1 MSFSTPVYPE
11 LVEGLEEYYDFFYSL
26 QLSMALHHFRPHYNF
41 LGVPS
46 VAPKNA
52 DVVIGQIPYD
62 GTTSYQPGARFG
74 PRAIID
80 ASRQVEFYDLEL
92 KRDVSAKV
100 KIATLP
106 ELEIDL
112 SSPEAN
118 VEHVARFAESIAKQK
133 KFLITLGGEHSI
145 TPGLVR
151 PLVLQYKKDLTVL
164 QLDAHTDMRDSYEHT
179 KWNHACA
186 MKRCRDMGVRVVHV
200 GIRNSAEEEQEF
212 LDPKDIFYAPDVPVA
227 KILARITTK
236 NVYLSID
243 VDGFDPSIMP
253 STGTPE
259 PGGLGWYDVL
269 RLFRELTRER
279 KLVGAD
285 VVELAPIPGIVAPDF
300 LVAKL
305 VYKIIGYKF
314 FK

>member
-1 MSFSTPVYPE
+1 
-11 LVEGLEEYYDFFYSL
+11 
-26 QLSMALHHFRPHYNF
+26 MATHHFRPGYNF
-41 LGVPS
+41 LGVSPVS
-46 VAPKNA
+46 VKNA

-80 ASRQVEFYDLEL
+80 ASRQVELYDLEL
-92 KRDVSAKV
+92 KRDVSKKV
-100 KIATLP
+100 KIVTLP

-118 VEHVARFAESIAKQK
+118 TEHITRFAESIAKQK

-151 PLVLQYKKDLTVL
+151 PLAKQYTDLTVL
-164 QLDAHTDMRDSYEHT
+164 QLDAHTDMRDSYENT

-186 MKRCRDMGVRVVHV
+186 MRRCSDLGVRVVHV
-200 GIRNSAEEEQEF
+200 GTRNTSEEEQPF
-212 LDPKDIFYAPDVPVA
+212 LDQKDVFYAPKVPVA
-227 KILARITTK
+227 KILSRIFGK
-236 NVYLSID
+236 HVYLTID
-243 VDGFDPSIMP
+243 LDCFDPSIMP

-259 PGGLGWYDVL
+259 PGGIFWHDVL
-269 RLFRELTRER
+269 ALVRAVTRER
-279 KLVGAD
+279 KVVGAD
-285 VVELAPIPGIVAPDF
+285 VVELSPIPGLVAPDF
-300 LVAKL
+300 MAAKL
-305 VYKIIGYKF
+305 VYKIIGYTF

>member
-1 MSFSTPVYPE
+1 
-11 LVEGLEEYYDFFYSL
+11 
-26 QLSMALHHFRPHYNF
+26 MASHHFRPQYNF
-41 LGVPS
+41 LGLDP

-52 DVVIGQIPYD
+52 DVLIGQVPYD
-62 GTTSYQPGARFG
+62 GTTSYQPGTRFG

-80 ASRQVEFYDLEL
+80 ASRQVELYDHEL
-92 KRDVSAKV
+92 KRDVTAKI

-151 PLVLQYKKDLTVL
+151 PLALQYKKDLTVL
-164 QLDAHTDMRDSYEHT
+164 QLDAHTDMRDSYENT

-186 MKRCRDMGVRVVHV
+186 MRRCRDLGVRVVHV
-200 GIRNSAEEEQEF
+200 GTRNTSAEEQPF
-212 LDPKDIFYAPDVPVA
+212 LDQRDVFYAPEVPVA
-227 KILARITTK
+227 KILSRITTK

-243 VDGFDPSIMP
+243 VDCFDPSIMP

-259 PGGLGWYDVL
+259 PGGLLWHDVL
-269 RLFRELTRER
+269 ALLRALMRER

-285 VVELAPIPGIVAPDF
+285 VTELAPLPGFVAPDF
-300 LVAKL
+300 FVAKL

>member
-1 MSFSTPVYPE
+1 ME
-11 LVEGLEEYYDFFYSL
+11 MGNN
-26 QLSMALHHFRPHYNF
+26 HFRPAYNF
-41 LGVPS
+41 LGLDQ
-46 VAPKNA
+46 VALKNA
-52 DVVIGQIPYD
+52 DVVIGQVPYD
-62 GTTSYQPGARFG
+62 STTSYQPGARFG

-80 ASRQVEFYDLEL
+80 ASRQVELYDHEL
-92 KRDVSAKV
+92 KRDVTAKV
-100 KIATLP
+100 KIATLQ

-118 VEHVARFAESIAKQK
+118 VSHVARFAESIAKQK

-151 PLVLQYKKDLTVL
+151 PLVAQYKKDLTVL
-164 QLDAHTDMRDSYEHT
+164 QIDAHTDMRDSYENT

-186 MKRCRDMGVRVVHV
+186 MKRCRDLGVRVVHV
-200 GIRNSAEEEQEF
+200 GTRNTSEEEQPF
-212 LDPKDIFYAPDVPVA
+212 LNQRDVFYAPEVPVA
-227 KILARITTK
+227 KILSRITTK
-236 NVYLSID
+236 NAYLSID
-243 VDGFDPSIMP
+243 VDCFDPSIMP

-269 RLFRELTRER
+269 GLLRALTRER

-285 VVELAPIPGIVAPDF
+285 VTELAPIPGFVAPDF

>member
-1 MSFSTPVYPE
+1 MNFE
-11 LVEGLEEYYDFFYSL
+11 
-26 QLSMALHHFRPHYNF
+26 FRPPYNF
-41 LGVPS
+41 LGIPS
-46 VAPKNA
+46 IAPKKA
-52 DVVIGQIPYD
+52 DVLIGQVPYD
-62 GTTSYQPGARFG
+62 ATTSYQPGARFG
-74 PRAIID
+74 PRAILD
-80 ASRQVEFYDLEL
+80 ASRQVELYDLEL
-92 KRDVSAKV
+92 KRDVTKRV

-118 VEHVARFAESIAKQK
+118 VEQVARFAESIAKQK
-133 KFLITLGGEHSI
+133 KFLVTVGGEHSI

-151 PLVLQYKKDLTVL
+151 PLAARSKDLTVV
-164 QLDAHTDMRDSYEHT
+164 QIDAHTDMRDDYEGT

-186 MKRCRDMGVRVVHV
+186 MKRCRDLGVRVVHV
-200 GIRNSAEEEQEF
+200 GIRNSAEEEQKF
-212 LDPKDIFYAPDVPVA
+212 LDPRDVFSAPEVPVA
-227 KILARITTK
+227 KILSRIQTK

-259 PGGLGWYDVL
+259 PGGLSWSQVL
-269 RLFRELTRER
+269 GLIRAVTRER

-285 VVELAPIPGIVAPDF
+285 VVELAPIPGLVAPDF

-305 VYKIIGYKF
+305 VYKIISYRF
-314 FK
+314 FKK

>member
-1 MSFSTPVYPE
+1 
-11 LVEGLEEYYDFFYSL
+11 
-26 QLSMALHHFRPHYNF
+26 MASYHFRPQYNF
-41 LGVPS
+41 LGIPPVS
-46 VAPKNA
+46 VKNA
-52 DVVIGQIPYD
+52 DVLIGQVPYD

-80 ASRQVEFYDLEL
+80 ASRQLELYDHEL

-118 VEHVARFAESIAKQK
+118 VEHVARFAESVAKQK
-133 KFLITLGGEHSI
+133 KFLVTLGGEHSI

-151 PLVLQYKKDLTVL
+151 PLAAQYKKDLTVL
-164 QLDAHTDMRDSYEHT
+164 QIDAHTDMRDSYENT

-186 MKRCRDMGVRVVHV
+186 MRRCRDLGVRVVHV
-200 GIRNSAEEEQEF
+200 GTRNTSAEEQPF
-212 LDPKDIFYAPDVPVA
+212 IDQKDVFYAPEVPVA
-227 KILARITTK
+227 KILARIMTK

-259 PGGLGWYDVL
+259 PGGLDWYDVL

-279 KLVGAD
+279 KLVGVD
-285 VVELAPIPGIVAPDF
+285 VTELLPIPGFVAPDF

-305 VYKIIGYKF
+305 VYTIIGYKF
-314 FK
+314 FKI

>member
-1 MSFSTPVYPE
+1 
-11 LVEGLEEYYDFFYSL
+11 
-26 QLSMALHHFRPHYNF
+26 MAAHHFRPHYNF
-41 LGVPS
+41 LGVDPI
-46 VAPKNA
+46 AQKNA
-52 DVVIGQIPYD
+52 DVLIGQVPYD

-80 ASRQVEFYDLEL
+80 ASRQVELYDHEL

-100 KIATLP
+100 AIATLP

-118 VEHVARFAESIAKQK
+118 VEHIARFAASVAKQK

-151 PLVLQYKKDLTVL
+151 PLAARYKDLTVL
-164 QLDAHTDMRDSYEHT
+164 QIDAHTDMREEYEGT

-186 MKRCRDMGVRVVHV
+186 MKRCRDLGVRAVHV
-200 GIRNSAEEEQEF
+200 GTRNTSVEEQPF
-212 LDPKDIFYAPDVPVA
+212 LDQKDVFYAPEVPVA
-227 KILARITTK
+227 KILSRITGK
-236 NVYLSID
+236 HVYLSID
-243 VDGFDPSIMP
+243 VDAFDPSIMP

-259 PGGLGWYDVL
+259 PGGLSWYDVL
-269 RLFRELTRER
+269 ALIRALTHER

-285 VVELAPIPGIVAPDF
+285 VVELAPIPSLVAPDF

-314 FK
+314 FQ

>member
-1 MSFSTPVYPE
+1 
-11 LVEGLEEYYDFFYSL
+11 
-26 QLSMALHHFRPHYNF
+26 MASHHFRPQYNF
-41 LGVPS
+41 LGVDP

-52 DVVIGQIPYD
+52 DVLIGQVPYD

-74 PRAIID
+74 PRAILD
-80 ASRQVEFYDLEL
+80 ASRQVEFYDHEL
-92 KRDVSAKV
+92 KHDVAAKV

-118 VEHVARFAESIAKQK
+118 VEHVALFAESVAKQK

-151 PLVLQYKKDLTVL
+151 PLAARMKDLTVL
-164 QLDAHTDMRDSYEHT
+164 QLDAHTDMRDSYENT

-186 MKRCRDMGVRVVHV
+186 MKRCRDLGVRVVHV
-200 GIRNSAEEEQEF
+200 GTRNTSLEEQPF
-212 LDPKDIFYAPDVPVA
+212 LDQKDVFYAPEVPVA
-227 KILARITTK
+227 KILSRITTK

-243 VDGFDPSIMP
+243 VDCFDPSIMP

-259 PGGLGWYDVL
+259 PGGLLWNDVL
-269 RLFRELTRER
+269 PLIRALTRER

-285 VVELAPIPGIVAPDF
+285 VTELAPLPGFVAPDF

-305 VYKIIGYKF
+305 VYKIIGYTF

>member
-1 MSFSTPVYPE
+1 
-11 LVEGLEEYYDFFYSL
+11 
-26 QLSMALHHFRPHYNF
+26 MANNNFRPPYNF
-41 LGVPS
+41 LGIPP
-46 VAPKNA
+46 VAPKHA
-52 DVVIGQIPYD
+52 DVLIGQVPYD
-62 GTTSYQPGARFG
+62 GTTSYQPGARFA

-80 ASRQVEFYDLEL
+80 ASRQVELYDLEL

-112 SSPEAN
+112 LSPEAN
-118 VEHVARFAESIAKQK
+118 VEHVAQFAESVTKDK

-151 PLVLQYKKDLTVL
+151 PLAKQYKDLTVL
-164 QLDAHTDMRDSYEHT
+164 QIDAHTDMRESYENT

-186 MKRCRDMGVRVVHV
+186 MKRCRDLGVRVVHV
-200 GIRNSAEEEQEF
+200 GTRNSSEEEQPF
-212 LDPKDIFYAPDVPVA
+212 LDPKDVFYAPEVPVE
-227 KILARITTK
+227 KILARIMSK

-243 VDGFDPSIMP
+243 VDAFDPSIMP
-253 STGTPE
+253 ATGTPE
-259 PGGLGWYDVL
+259 PGGLSWHDVL
-269 RLFRELTRER
+269 RLIRAVTRER

-285 VVELAPIPGIVAPDF
+285 VTELAPMPGFVAPDF

-314 FK
+314 FKS

>member
-1 MSFSTPVYPE
+1 
-11 LVEGLEEYYDFFYSL
+11 
-26 QLSMALHHFRPHYNF
+26 MASHHFRPPYNF
-41 LGVPS
+41 LGLDP

-62 GTTSYQPGARFG
+62 GTTSYQPGTRFG
-74 PRAIID
+74 PRAILD

-92 KRDVSAKV
+92 QRDVSAKV

-106 ELEIDL
+106 ELEINL
-112 SSPEAN
+112 ASTEAN
-118 VEHVARFAESIAKQK
+118 VAHIASFAQSMVKQK

-145 TPGLVR
+145 TPGLVQ
-151 PLVLQYKKDLTVL
+151 PLAERYKNDLTIL
-164 QLDAHTDMRDSYEHT
+164 QIDAHTDMREEYEGT

-186 MKRCRDMGVRVVHV
+186 MKRCRDLGVPVVHV

-212 LDPKDIFYAPDVPVA
+212 IDPKNVFYAPEVPVE

-236 NVYLSID
+236 NVYLTVD
-243 VDGFDPSIMP
+243 VDGFDPAFVP

-269 RLFRELTRER
+269 RLFRALTRER

-285 VVELAPIPGIVAPDF
+285 VVELAPIPGLVAPDF

>member
-1 MSFSTPVYPE
+1 M
-11 LVEGLEEYYDFFYSL
+11 
-26 QLSMALHHFRPHYNF
+26 HHFKPPYNF
-41 LGVPS
+41 LGLDPV
-46 VAPKNA
+46 VPKNA

-74 PRAIID
+74 PRAILD

-106 ELEIDL
+106 ELAIDL
-112 SSPEAN
+112 ASTEAN
-118 VEHVARFAESIAKQK
+118 VAHIASFAESMAKQK

-145 TPGLVR
+145 TPGLVQ
-151 PLVLQYKKDLTVL
+151 PLAERYKNDLTIL
-164 QLDAHTDMRDSYEHT
+164 QIDAHTDMREEYEGT

-186 MKRCRDMGVRVVHV
+186 MKRCRDLGVSVVHV
-200 GIRNSAEEEQEF
+200 GIRNSAEEEQKF
-212 LDPKDIFYAPDVPVA
+212 IDPKNVFYAPEVPVE

-243 VDGFDPSIMP
+243 VDGFDPAFVP

-269 RLFRELTRER
+269 RLFRALTRER

-285 VVELAPIPGIVAPDF
+285 VVELAPIPGLVAPDF
-300 LVAKL
+300 FVAKL

>member
-1 MSFSTPVYPE
+1 MEMGNS
-11 LVEGLEEYYDFFYSL
+11 
-26 QLSMALHHFRPHYNF
+26 HFRPQYNF
-41 LGVPS
+41 LGVDP
-46 VAPKNA
+46 VTPKNA
-52 DVVIGQIPYD
+52 DVLIGQVPYD

-80 ASRQVEFYDLEL
+80 ASRQVEFYDHEL
-92 KRDVSAKV
+92 KRDVAAKV

-118 VEHVARFAESIAKQK
+118 VEHVARFAESIVKQK

-151 PLVLQYKKDLTVL
+151 ALAARSKDFTVL
-164 QLDAHTDMRDSYEHT
+164 QLDAHTDMRDSYENT

-186 MKRCRDMGVRVVHV
+186 MRRCRDLGVRVVHV
-200 GIRNSAEEEQEF
+200 GTRNTSAEEQPF
-212 LDPKDIFYAPDVPVA
+212 IDQKDVFYAPDVPVE
-227 KILARITTK
+227 KILARIMTK

-243 VDGFDPSIMP
+243 VDCFDPSIMP

-259 PGGLGWYDVL
+259 PGGILWHDVL
-269 RLFRELTRER
+269 ALLRALTRER

-285 VVELAPIPGIVAPDF
+285 VTELAPIPGLVAPDF

-305 VYKIIGYKF
+305 IYKIIGYKF

>member
-1 MSFSTPVYPE
+1 
-11 LVEGLEEYYDFFYSL
+11 
-26 QLSMALHHFRPHYNF
+26 MASHHFRPGYNF
-41 LGVPS
+41 LGIPP
-46 VAPKNA
+46 VAPKHA
-52 DVVIGQIPYD
+52 DVSIGQVPYD
-62 GTTSYQPGARFG
+62 GTTSYQPGARFA

-80 ASRQVEFYDLEL
+80 ASRQVELYDLEL

-118 VEHVARFAESIAKQK
+118 VEHVAQFAESVAKDK

-151 PLVLQYKKDLTVL
+151 PLAKQYKDLTVL
-164 QLDAHTDMRDSYEHT
+164 QIDAHTDMRESYENT

-186 MKRCRDMGVRVVHV
+186 MKRCRDLGVRVVHV
-200 GIRNSAEEEQEF
+200 GTRNSSEEEQPF
-212 LDPKDIFYAPDVPVA
+212 LDPKDVFYAPEVPVE
-227 KILARITTK
+227 KILARIMSK

-243 VDGFDPSIMP
+243 VDAFDPSIMP
-253 STGTPE
+253 ATGTPE
-259 PGGLGWYDVL
+259 PGGLSWHDVL
-269 RLFRELTRER
+269 RLIRAVTRER

-285 VVELAPIPGIVAPDF
+285 VTELAPMPGFVAPDF

-314 FK
+314 FKS